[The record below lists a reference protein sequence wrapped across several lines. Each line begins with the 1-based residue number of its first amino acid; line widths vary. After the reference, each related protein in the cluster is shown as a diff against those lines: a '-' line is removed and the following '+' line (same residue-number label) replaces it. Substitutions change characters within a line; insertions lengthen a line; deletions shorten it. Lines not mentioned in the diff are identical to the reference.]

1 MNCYSILLFDL
12 FVYLINFSLYKSR
25 NRNMNKEWDF
35 KINLDLKKIEIVIS
49 FESKEF

>member
-1 MNCYSILLFDL
+1 
-12 FVYLINFSLYKSR
+12 
-25 NRNMNKEWDF
+25 MNKEWDF